1 MHCVAIST
9 MLEGGAE
16 PFPVLQADSRLI
28 PENRKEV
35 ILARVAEATEVST
48 GCSWC

>member
-1 MHCVAIST
+1 MAIST